1 MFNPSNVSNAKAEKA
16 AKKKA
21 LAELKVQSEAL
32 IPQELHE
39 GEDVMQIP
47 EAQVQTTLVAIPVLS
62 TTYVLIIILISCVS
76 GLLVDVAEVACGDP
90 TCAPIDTVFTL
101 VWQSGGKG
109 VFALPM
115 LASEVT
121 KDDLIDAFPVSLSPP
136 LADVLQ
142 RASNRPFSHHL
153 PSVPCRMKIFCASG
167 TPARKPGG
175 PGFPICV
182 SKYRT
187 AWNAALAL
195 TL

>member
-39 GEDVMQIP
+39 GEDAMQMP
-47 EAQVQTTLVAIPVLS
+47 EAQSKLNLRQCTSAQRNPCANHC
-62 TTYVLIIILISCVS
+62 LISYVS

-121 KDDLIDAFPVSLSPP
+121 KDDLIDAFPVSL
-136 LADVLQ
+136 
-142 RASNRPFSHHL
+142 L
-153 PSVPCRMKIFCASG
+153 P
-167 TPARKPGG
+167 
-175 PGFPICV
+175 
-182 SKYRT
+182 
-187 AWNAALAL
+187 
-195 TL
+195 